1 MTETM
6 QQRWL
11 LVVSLKDTISA
22 PMLILMTGWLVMIFG
37 VFGLSSP
44 RNGVVYAT
52 ILMCAL
58 SLSSAVYLIVDLD
71 SPLDG
76 WIQVSS
82 APMRDALS
90 HIDAPK

>member
-1 MTETM
+1 
-6 QQRWL
+6 
-11 LVVSLKDTISA
+11 
-22 PMLILMTGWLVMIFG
+22 
-37 VFGLSSP
+37 
-44 RNGVVYAT
+44 
-52 ILMCAL
+52 L

-71 SPLDG
+71 NPLDG